1 MESRRWREGAN
12 DDVYAAAPNLAE
24 NEPYGVAMNILALI
38 PARMGSSRFP
48 GKPMASILGKP
59 MIGHV
64 YERVFQSPL
73 LTTTAVATCDQV
85 IFDYIES
92 IGGTAVMTA
101 DTHERAS
108 DRCAEALLKLEAS
121 RRASYD
127 IVVMVQG
134 DEPMTHP
141 DMIAKAV
148 QPMLEDPSIQVV
160 NLMGEIKDATEFED
174 RNCIKVVC
182 DMQSNALYFSREP
195 IPTRCKV
202 GDVPMGKQVCI
213 IPFRRD
219 YLLEYTRFAPTPL
232 EIAESVD
239 MMRILE
245 HGMKVKMVRT
255 NHDTYAVDTPLDLAK
270 VENLMKRQ
278 L

>member
-1 MESRRWREGAN
+1 MK
-12 DDVYAAAPNLAE
+12 
-24 NEPYGVAMNILALI
+24 ILALI

-48 GKPMASILGKP
+48 GKPMAPILGKP

-64 YERVFQSPL
+64 YERVAKSPML
-73 LTTTAVATCDQV
+73 SMTAVATCDQE

-101 DTHERAS
+101 DTYERAS
-108 DRCAEALLKLEAS
+108 DRCAEALLKLEKANS
-121 RRASYD
+121 TRYD

-141 DMIAKAV
+141 DMIAEAV
-148 QPMLEDPSIQVV
+148 QPMLDDVTIQVT
-160 NLMGEIKDATEFED
+160 NLLGQIKDVAEFED

-182 DMQSNALYFSREP
+182 DLNSNAMYFSREP

-202 GDVPMGKQVCI
+202 DAIPMGKQVCI

-219 YLLEYTRFAPTPL
+219 YLLEYTRLAPTPL

-245 HGMKVKMVRT
+245 HGMKVRMVPT
-255 NHDTYAVDTPLDLAK
+255 LHDTQAVDTPADLQK
-270 VENLMKRQ
+270 VAGLMQ
-278 L
+278 GMNA

>member
-1 MESRRWREGAN
+1 MK
-12 DDVYAAAPNLAE
+12 
-24 NEPYGVAMNILALI
+24 ILALI

-48 GKPMASILGKP
+48 GKPMAPILGKP

-64 YERVFQSPL
+64 YERVAKSPML
-73 LTTTAVATCDQV
+73 SMTAVATCDQE

-101 DTHERAS
+101 NTYERAS
-108 DRCAEALLKLEAS
+108 DRCAEALLKLEKVNNT
-121 RRASYD
+121 RYD

-141 DMIAKAV
+141 DMIAEAV
-148 QPMLEDPSIQVV
+148 QPMLDDDTIQVT
-160 NLMGEIKDATEFED
+160 NLLGKIKDIAEFED

-182 DMQSNALYFSREP
+182 DLNGNAMYFSREA

-202 GDVPMGKQVCI
+202 DNIPMVKQVCI

-219 YLLEYTRFAPTPL
+219 YLIEYTKLAPTPL
-232 EIAESVD
+232 EIVESVD

-245 HGMKVKMVRT
+245 HGMKVRMVPT
-255 NHDTYAVDTPLDLAK
+255 IHDTQAVDTLADLQK
-270 VENLMKRQ
+270 VEGLMR